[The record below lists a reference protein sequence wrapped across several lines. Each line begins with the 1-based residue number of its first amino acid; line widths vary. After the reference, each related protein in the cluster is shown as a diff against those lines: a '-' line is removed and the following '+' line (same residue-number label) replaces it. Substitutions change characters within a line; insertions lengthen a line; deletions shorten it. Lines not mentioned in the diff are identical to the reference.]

1 MSEYQYHA
9 YAEAMAS
16 NDPLA
21 AELNARLADLG
32 LAPDLVPPP
41 AQSVVESLSMILGAL
56 VPSIADSATSL
67 RIVAAVLNTY
77 AMTVEDR
84 ARELEADQRRRE
96 ASCERKGQEI
106 ARHARPH

>member
-1 MSEYQYHA
+1 MSEYHA
-9 YAEAMAS
+9 YAEAMAG

-41 AQSVVESLSMILGAL
+41 TQGVVESLSMILGAL
-56 VPSIADSATSL
+56 VPPIADDATSL

-77 AMTVEDR
+77 AMAVEDR
-84 ARELEADQRRRE
+84 ARELDAAQRGSLRD
-96 ASCERKGQEI
+96 
-106 ARHARPH
+106 